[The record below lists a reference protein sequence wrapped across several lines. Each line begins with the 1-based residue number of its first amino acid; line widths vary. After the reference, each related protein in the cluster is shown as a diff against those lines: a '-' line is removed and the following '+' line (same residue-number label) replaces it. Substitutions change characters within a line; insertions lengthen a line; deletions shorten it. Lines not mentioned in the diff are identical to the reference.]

1 MQNSV
6 GFGDSFHY
14 HLQGLHFF
22 FSLILYQYDTTT
34 WLCVFSITLGGLS
47 HACAAL
53 TGGTLAGF
61 LYMQCS
67 GGYTVETRWENWR
80 KNWFTVYPER
90 TMRAPVMQPLTALEK
105 RVLTEMFSPQ
115 PCSQE
120 KRVHTR
126 ACWSK
131 GSHRF
136 SWKSCFFFP
145 FSPNRP
151 TYLVLWL
158 LKAGT
163 DRFLQ
168 PGLIDNPWG
177 TKLFTKTLHTGE
189 RILPHF
195 NFYRPQQLM
204 FNRLLS
210 PSLCLSVVFAAE
222 LKESKEKIKSAWSEK
237 LSSHLWNFVEM

>member
-1 MQNSV
+1 MTASII
-6 GFGDSFHY
+6 
-14 HLQGLHFF
+14 HLQGLHF
-22 FSLILYQYDTTT
+22 FSLILYQYDTAT
-34 WLCVFSITLGGLS
+34 WLCVFSITLSGLS
-47 HACAAL
+47 RACAAL

-61 LYMQCS
+61 RYMHCS
-67 GGYTVETRWENWR
+67 SGYTVETRWENWR

-105 RVLTEMFSPQ
+105 CVLTQMFSPQ

-126 ACWSK
+126 KCWSK
-131 GSHRF
+131 GSRHF
-136 SWKSCFFFP
+136 FWKSYFFF
-145 FSPNRP
+145 FFRNRP

-158 LKAGT
+158 LKAGGT

-168 PGLIDNPWG
+168 PGLIDNPWD

-195 NFYRPQQLM
+195 NFYRPQRLM
-204 FNRLLS
+204 FSRSLS
-210 PSLCLSVVFAAE
+210 PSLYLFVVFATE
-222 LKESKEKIKSAWSEK
+222 LKENKEK
-237 LSSHLWNFVEM
+237 